1 MKGAEPAPVSV
12 GEAGKSRVGSRKSR
26 VARALPAETGVAVVL
41 ALLVVWLASVFPDF
55 RSEANRAAIL
65 SSNAQIAIVA
75 AGMALVIATG
85 GIDISVGSVVGLCG
99 IVLAKL
105 AVDQGWPIGAACG
118 AALACGAA
126 CGLVNGLLVARLRLP
141 PIIATLAMFSAA
153 RAGAYMLSQ
162 GRSISGLPDSIIA
175 VGYDSWLGLPIPA
188 WIAAGALLAVG
199 VTLKRTVFGRSVL
212 ALGGN
217 RETAYLSGLA
227 TRRVEACVYVI
238 SGLLAGL
245 AAVVVTARGAT
256 AIPDAGKFFELT
268 AITAVVMGGAPVTGG
283 RATLTGTALGV
294 LTIGVVANGVRSYGQ
309 GGIWVQLMLGLTLLV
324 AVEVDR
330 WRTRQTVGGNG

>member
-1 MKGAEPAPVSV
+1 
-12 GEAGKSRVGSRKSR
+12 
-26 VARALPAETGVAVVL
+26 VAVVFI
-41 ALLVVWLASVFPDF
+41 LLVVWLASVFPDF
-55 RSEANRAAIL
+55 RTWANISAIL

-105 AVDQGWPIGAACG
+105 AVEQGWGLGAACG
-118 AALACGAA
+118 AALVCGAA
-126 CGLVNGLLVARLRLP
+126 CGLVNGLLVAQFKLP

-153 RAGAYMLSQ
+153 RAGAYVLSQ
-162 GRSISGLPDSIIA
+162 GSSISGLPDSIIT
-175 VGYDSWLGLPIPA
+175 VGYDSWLGVPIPA
-188 WIAAGALLAVG
+188 WIAAGALLTVG
-199 VTLKRTVFGRSVL
+199 VILKRTTFGRSVQ

-217 RETAYLSGLA
+217 RESAYLSGLA
-227 TRRVEACVYVI
+227 TRQVEACVYVI

-245 AAVVVTARGAT
+245 AAIVVTARGAT

-268 AITAVVMGGAPVTGG
+268 AITAVVMGGTPVTGG
-283 RATLTGTALGV
+283 RATITGTTLGV

-309 GGIWVQLMLGLTLLV
+309 GGIWVQLVLGLTLLA
-324 AVEVDR
+324 AVEVDC
-330 WRTRQTVGGNG
+330 WRARRTERVTG